1 MEFKN
6 KKKPLNIRIK
16 LSNDLINKY
25 HDKIPLIIEKYY
37 KSNLPQS
44 DKENFLL
51 SQEFTLYQL
60 IFLLRKKLYLEK
72 EKGFYLYTQK
82 NNKKHILL
90 KDNLTINELYN
101 LYKDEDNFLYLF
113 YSEYNL

>member
-6 KKKPLNIRIK
+6 KKKSLNNRLK
-16 LSNDLINKY
+16 MSEELINKY
-25 HDKIPLIIEKYY
+25 PDKIPVIIEKYF
-37 KSNLPQS
+37 KSDLPKS

-51 SQEFTLYQL
+51 SYEFSLYQL
-60 IFLLRKKLYLEK
+60 IFLLRKKLSLEK
-72 EKGFYLYTQK
+72 ENSFNIYTQF
-82 NNKKHILL
+82 NKKHILL

-113 YSEYNL
+113 YTENCL

>member
-6 KKKPLNIRIK
+6 KKNSLNNRLKISEELIK
-16 LSNDLINKY
+16 KY
-25 HDKIPLIIEKYY
+25 PDKIPVIIEKYF
-37 KSNLPQS
+37 KSNLPNF

-51 SQEFTLYQL
+51 SYEFTLFQL

-72 EKGFYLYTQK
+72 EKSFNLYTQK
-82 NNKKHILL
+82 NNKKNILL

-113 YSEYNL
+113 YTEDNI